1 MVAPE
6 GDPDIPTDAEM
17 MFLKHEIAVY
27 EELGE
32 NKLTD
37 RPLQIVFKF
46 TDQSTADIY
55 HDYFYKRLMVD
66 ILMARTFPD
75 YQKWP
80 E

>member
-6 GDPDIPTDAEM
+6 GDPNFPTDAEM

-37 RPLQIVFKF
+37 RPL
-46 TDQSTADIY
+46 
-55 HDYFYKRLMVD
+55 
-66 ILMARTFPD
+66 
-75 YQKWP
+75 
-80 E
+80 